1 MHRDEL
7 LRKNREGVQYSMA
20 SNINPRI
27 LILALALGLGVSTA
41 ARAQAPAAGAS
52 TGVKV
57 GIVSI
62 QDAIANT
69 NEGKKELE
77 ALQQKF
83 SPRQAALQAQSD
95 EIENLKK
102 QLQTQGDKLSEE
114 ERANRIRVA
123 TEKQK
128 TLQRNAED
136 FQNEVQ
142 QAEQEILNRL
152 GKKMLEVL
160 EKYANDNG
168 YAVVMDV
175 SSPQTP
181 VLYANP
187 GTVITKGLIDAY
199 NTASPVAPPAAKPAA
214 NAPRP
219 SGAAAARPPATSTPA
234 TKKP

>member
-1 MHRDEL
+1 
-7 LRKNREGVQYSMA
+7 MA
-20 SNINPRI
+20 SHINTRVYI
-27 LILALALGLGVSTA
+27 LTLVLALGISTA
-41 ARAQAPAAGAS
+41 VRAQAPAAGS
-52 TGVKV
+52 PSGTKV

-69 NEGKKELE
+69 NEGKKELD

-83 SPRQAALQAQSD
+83 SPRQAALQAQND

-102 QLQTQGDKLSEE
+102 QLQAQGDKLSDE
-114 ERANRIRVA
+114 ERNNRIRTA

-128 TLQRNAED
+128 TLQRNYED

-142 QAEQEILNRL
+142 QAEQEILGRL
-152 GKKMLEVL
+152 GKKMLDVL
-160 EKYANDNG
+160 EKYAKDNG

-181 VLYANP
+181 VLYAHP
-187 GTVITKGLIDAY
+187 GTLITKELIDAY
-199 NTASPVAPPAAKPAA
+199 NAGSPAPKPAVS

-219 SGAAAARPPATSTPA
+219 AGAAASRPPASGATTP
-234 TKKP
+234 KKP

>member
-1 MHRDEL
+1 
-7 LRKNREGVQYSMA
+7 MA
-20 SNINPRI
+20 RYINTRV
-27 LILALALGLGVSTA
+27 LSLALVLVLGISA
-41 ARAQAPAAGAS
+41 ARAQAPVAGS
-52 TGVKV
+52 PTGSKV

-83 SPRQAALQAQSD
+83 APRQAALQSQND
-95 EIENLKK
+95 DLENMKK
-102 QLQTQGDKLSEE
+102 QLQAQSDKLSDE
-114 ERANRIRVA
+114 ERNSRVRSA

-142 QAEQEILNRL
+142 TAEQEILNRL
-152 GKKMLEVL
+152 GKKMLDVM
-160 EKYANDNG
+160 EKYAKENG

-175 SSPQTP
+175 SNPQTP

-187 GTVITKGLIDAY
+187 QTNITKNLIDAY
-199 NTASPVAPPAAKPAA
+199 NAESPAAAPAPKPAASNPARPAGAAASRPPAA
-214 NAPRP
+214 
-219 SGAAAARPPATSTPA
+219 ATR
-234 TKKP
+234 KKP

>member
-1 MHRDEL
+1 
-7 LRKNREGVQYSMA
+7 MA
-20 SNINPRI
+20 RYITTRVLS
-27 LILALALGLGVSTA
+27 LALVLLLGISA
-41 ARAQAPAAGAS
+41 ARAQAPVAGSA
-52 TGVKV
+52 TGTKV

-83 SPRQAALQAQSD
+83 APRQAALQTQND
-95 EIENLKK
+95 ELENLKK
-102 QLQTQGDKLSEE
+102 QLQAQSDKLSDE
-114 ERANRIRVA
+114 ERNSRIRSA

-142 QAEQEILNRL
+142 TAEQEILNRL
-152 GKKMLEVL
+152 GKKMLDVL
-160 EKYANDNG
+160 EKYARDNG

-175 SSPQTP
+175 SNPQTP

-187 GTVITKGLIDAY
+187 GTNITKNLIDAY
-199 NTASPVAPPAAKPAA
+199 NAESPAAAAPKPAGS
-214 NAPRP
+214 NAARP
-219 SGAAAARPPATSTPA
+219 AGAAASRPPATATP
-234 TKKP
+234 KKP

>member
-1 MHRDEL
+1 MTR
-7 LRKNREGVQYSMA
+7 Y
-20 SNINPRI
+20 INTRV
-27 LILALALGLGVSTA
+27 LSLTLVLVWGVSA
-41 ARAQAPAAGAS
+41 ARAQAPAAGSAS
-52 TGVKV
+52 NTKV

-83 SPRQAALQAQSD
+83 APRQTALQTQND
-95 EIENLKK
+95 ELENLKK
-102 QLQTQGDKLSEE
+102 QLQAQGDKLSEE
-114 ERANRIRVA
+114 ERSSRVRSA

-128 TLQRNAED
+128 SLQRSAED

-152 GKKMLEVL
+152 GKRMLDVL
-160 EKYANDNG
+160 EKYAKENG

-175 SSPQTP
+175 SNPQTP

-187 GTVITKGLIDAY
+187 GTNITKNLIEAY
-199 NTASPVAPPAAKPAA
+199 NAESPATAPAPKPAA
-214 NAPRP
+214 TKPA
-219 SGAAAARPPATSTPA
+219 GAAATRPPASGAPTP
-234 TKKP
+234 KKP

>member
-1 MHRDEL
+1 
-7 LRKNREGVQYSMA
+7 MA
-20 SNINPRI
+20 THINTRV
-27 LILALALGLGVSTA
+27 LSLALVLVWGIST
-41 ARAQAPAAGAS
+41 ARAQAPAAGS
-52 TGVKV
+52 PTGNKV

-83 SPRQAALQAQSD
+83 APRNAALQSQG
-95 EIENLKK
+95 EEVENLKK
-102 QLQTQGDKLSEE
+102 QLQAQSDKLSEE
-114 ERANRIRVA
+114 ERNTRIRSA
-123 TEKQK
+123 SEKQK
-128 TLQRNAED
+128 SLQRNAED

-181 VLYANP
+181 ILYAHP

-199 NTASPVAPPAAKPAA
+199 NAASPVAPPAAKPAA

-219 SGAAAARPPATSTPA
+219 SGAAAARPPASTPPA

>member
-1 MHRDEL
+1 
-7 LRKNREGVQYSMA
+7 MA
-20 SNINPRI
+20 SYINPRVLSLTLVTI
-27 LILALALGLGVSTA
+27 LGISA
-41 ARAQAPAAGAS
+41 ARAQAPAAAPSSGN
-52 TGVKV
+52 KV

-83 SPRQAALQAQSD
+83 SPRQAALQSQG
-95 EIENLKK
+95 EELENLKK
-102 QLQTQGDKLSEE
+102 QLQAQGDKLSDE
-114 ERANRIRVA
+114 ERNNRVRTA

-128 TLQRNAED
+128 TLQRSAED

-152 GKKMLEVL
+152 GKKMLDVL
-160 EKYANDNG
+160 EKYARDNG

-175 SSPQTP
+175 SNPQTP

-187 GTVITKGLIDAY
+187 GTNITKPLIEAY
-199 NTASPVAPPAAKPAA
+199 NAASPVAAPTAKPASTPA
-214 NAPRP
+214 RP
-219 SGAAAARPPATSTPA
+219 SGAAAARPPASTTTPP
-234 TKKP
+234 KKQ